1 MKYQT
6 GLLDKLGEY
15 PIGGQGHF
23 MTLLFQTH
31 SHTDE
36 RQYIIATS
44 IGAKATLSL
53 FNIRSEYLAKGF
65 LWVDQTHEKRSSMR
79 CADNPNWL
87 SP

>member
-44 IGAKATLSL
+44 IGQKQHSHCLTSAQNTWQRAFCGLIKLMRSALVCVAPI
-53 FNIRSEYLAKGF
+53 IRIG
-65 LWVDQTHEKRSSMR
+65 
-79 CADNPNWL
+79 
-87 SP
+87 